1 MASTIT
7 DTQAQLGRA
16 GAEGTRSRSALDL
29 ATVIGLGG
37 AFALIIT
44 AMILG
49 GSPGSF
55 IDLPSIMIVI
65 GGTFG
70 VTTVCFSLSE
80 VIEAQRILLK
90 VLTQSARNPSEAA
103 VQVLELAVTA
113 RKNGVLALQNVL
125 HTIESERFLHKALS
139 MVVDGLPGDVVDR
152 IMRSEVQGMVLRHEK
167 GSSVLRKAAEISPA
181 MGLIGTLVGLVQMLG
196 RLDDPSVIGPS
207 MAVALLTTFYGA
219 VLANMVFSPLASKLE
234 RNSREEALLDTIY
247 LMAATSIGRQE
258 NPRRLEMLLNTA
270 LPPARRVQYFD

>member
-7 DTQAQLGRA
+7 DTRAQLGRA

-29 ATVIGLGG
+29 ATVVGLGG

-90 VLTQSARNPSEAA
+90 VLARSARNPSEAA

-125 HTIESERFLHKALS
+125 HTIESER
-139 MVVDGLPGDVVDR
+139 R
-152 IMRSEVQGMVLRHEK
+152 
-167 GSSVLRKAAEISPA
+167 
-181 MGLIGTLVGLVQMLG
+181 
-196 RLDDPSVIGPS
+196 
-207 MAVALLTTFYGA
+207 
-219 VLANMVFSPLASKLE
+219 E
-234 RNSREEALLDTIY
+234 R
-247 LMAATSIGRQE
+247 
-258 NPRRLEMLLNTA
+258 A
-270 LPPARRVQYFD
+270 LPPQGPLHGGGRPPGRRGGPHHAERSAGDGAPPREGLQRSA

>member
-7 DTQAQLGRA
+7 DTRAQLGRA

-29 ATVIGLGG
+29 ATVVGLGG

-247 LMAATSIGRQE
+247 LIAATSIGRQE